1 MLREQENEKAD
12 LTKVKG
18 SQRDAT
24 NYSKKNNERTT
35 YLQYIILKIPA
46 KTRGKR
52 EIVPFFSSTLSIIK
66 IAIIDVK
73 ATVICSNKYNNKDSP
88 FQSSTLL

>member
-1 MLREQENEKAD
+1 MQQIILK
-12 LTKVKG
+12 
-18 SQRDAT
+18 
-24 NYSKKNNERTT
+24 KKNEIKT

-52 EIVPFFSSTLSIIK
+52 EIVPFLSSTLSIIK

-73 ATVICSNKYNNKDSP
+73 ATVICSNKCNNKVSL
-88 FQSSTLL
+88 FQSSTLDIFTSREKKLISN